1 MQKDY
6 IFVFIK
12 DNGEVGAATKDDI
25 DRSIRS
31 YERSGAEID
40 FKTIGRI
47 ERPQT
52 LDFPESAIEW
62 YEKDEKSLEVVS
74 HAILSII
81 NELKYGQSNYAGKD
95 Y

>member
-6 IFVFIK
+6 IFVFIT
-12 DNGEVGAATKDDI
+12 DDGEVGAAVKADI
-25 DRSIRS
+25 DRSIES
-31 YERSGAEID
+31 YEKSGREIN

-47 ERPQT
+47 ERPDT
-52 LDFPESAIEW
+52 IDFPHTAIEW
-62 YEKDEKSLEVVS
+62 FEKDEKSVEVIS

-81 NELKYGQSNYAGKD
+81 NELKYGQTNYAGKD